1 MTDYSKA
8 PKCIL
13 QLHNGR
19 LCLNTR
25 PSLGHGGHVSI
36 RKLLCLPAPS
46 LARPRR
52 SSPAVSS
59 PSKRPQQT
67 SRRTERASSPPPA
80 RPPTRR
86 RRNPLR
92 RLSNKSRLRR
102 RRKVQSGIVFI
113 SPSGEGKRDPN
124 AERASTESGTSC
136 AAHNSQR
143 GRRQEG
149 EIPGVIADL
158 YAPFPLR
165 QNRKRGHHA
174 SHRTRSHMNYE

>member
-1 MTDYSKA
+1 MLCMLVAQRPVMSEHPTFA
-8 PKCIL
+8 GPWWA
-13 QLHNGR
+13 
-19 LCLNTR
+19 CLNSQIVMPACPLSCSPWALISRCFIAKQAATTDKQTD
-25 PSLGHGGHVSI
+25 GH
-36 RKLLCLPAPS
+36 P
-46 LARPRR
+46 ARPL
-52 SSPAVSS
+52 
-59 PSKRPQQT
+59 
-67 SRRTERASSPPPA
+67 PA

-92 RLSNKSRLRR
+92 RLSNKSRLRQR

-113 SPSGEGKRDPN
+113 SPSGEGKRDPD

-165 QNRKRGHHA
+165 QNRKRGHHD
-174 SHRTRSHMNYE
+174 SHALAHEL

>member
-1 MTDYSKA
+1 MHFAVAQRPVMSEHPTFA
-8 PKCIL
+8 GPWWA
-13 QLHNGR
+13 
-19 LCLNTR
+19 CLN
-25 PSLGHGGHVSI
+25 SQIVM
-36 RKLLCLPAPS
+36 PACPLS
-46 LARPRR
+46 C
-52 SSPAVSS
+52 SPWALISRCFIA
-59 PSKRPQQT
+59 KQAATTDKQT
-67 SRRTERASSPPPA
+67 DGTGIQPAQRNA

-92 RLSNKSRLRR
+92 RLSNKSRLRRRR

-124 AERASTESGTSC
+124 AERASMESGTSC

-149 EIPGVIADL
+149 ENPGVIDDL

-165 QNRKRGHHA
+165 QNRKRGRHA
-174 SHRTRSHMNYE
+174 SHALAHEL

>member
-1 MTDYSKA
+1 MHFAVAQRPVMSEHPTFA
-8 PKCIL
+8 GPWWA
-13 QLHNGR
+13 
-19 LCLNTR
+19 CLN
-25 PSLGHGGHVSI
+25 SQIVM
-36 RKLLCLPAPS
+36 PACP
-46 LARPRR
+46 LR

-59 PSKRPQQT
+59 PSKRTQQT
-67 SRRTERASSPPPA
+67 GRRTERASSPPNA

-92 RLSNKSRLRR
+92 RLSNKSRLRRR

-174 SHRTRSHMNYE
+174 SHALAHEL

>member
-1 MTDYSKA
+1 MVGMSQFANCYAWLPPLLLALGAHLPLFHRQASG
-8 PKCIL
+8 
-13 QLHNGR
+13 HNRQADGR
-19 LCLNTR
+19 N
-25 PSLGHGGHVSI
+25 GH
-36 RKLLCLPAPS
+36 P
-46 LARPRR
+46 ARP
-52 SSPAVSS
+52 
-59 PSKRPQQT
+59 T
-67 SRRTERASSPPPA
+67 PA

-92 RLSNKSRLRR
+92 RLSNKSRLRRR

-149 EIPGVIADL
+149 EIPGVIDDL

-174 SHRTRSHMNYE
+174 SHALAHEL